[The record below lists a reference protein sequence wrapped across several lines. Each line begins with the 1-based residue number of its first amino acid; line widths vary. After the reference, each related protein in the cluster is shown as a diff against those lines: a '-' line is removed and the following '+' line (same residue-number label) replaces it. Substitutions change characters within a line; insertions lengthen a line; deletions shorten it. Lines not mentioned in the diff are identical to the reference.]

1 MTKKSENL
9 TLWHASRADVERPTV
24 AGRIAGEHHANSGL
38 GLFCATAPHSYIA
51 GFGDNIHEM
60 TLKSEARIMKMG
72 IIDLQKMG
80 QSKESLEEPDRAWF
94 ENEGRRIS
102 QDHDVIILIE
112 TNGYA
117 SQAILLIDD
126 CVETSRPHSKDAFLD
141 RATSIMDDMKTFENG
156 EPQRILS
163 RGLEDQNDL
172 ARPLQRSSN
181 ER

>member
-1 MTKKSENL
+1 MTEKIEAI
-9 TLWHASRADVERPTV
+9 TLWHASRSDVERPTV
-24 AGRIAGEHHANSGL
+24 AGRIPGEHHANSGL

-60 TLKSEARIMKMG
+60 TLKSDARIMEMG

-80 QSKESLEEPDRAWF
+80 EDKSSLDEPNRAWF

-102 QDHDVIILIE
+102 QDHDVIILLE
-112 TNGYA
+112 TNGYP
-117 SQAILLIDD
+117 SQAILLNDD

-141 RATSIMDDMKTFENG
+141 RATSIMEDMKAFESG
-156 EPQRILS
+156 EPERILS
-163 RGLEDQNDL
+163 RGIADHNDL
-172 ARPLQRSSN
+172 AQPLQRSSN